1 MAVPPGPKRTAW
13 AAWALHAPCL
23 DCDFLL
29 DRVLGSR

>member
-1 MAVPPGPKRTAW
+1 MPVLPGPKRTSR
-13 AAWALHAPCL
+13 AACALHAPCL